1 MKNTIVR
8 MRASGQ
14 NDKIPQFQ
22 SQIDVL
28 LKDIADLEYQI
39 SKLKYF

>member
-14 NDKIPQFQ
+14 SDKIQQFQ
-22 SQIDVL
+22 DKIDTL
-28 LKDIADLEYQI
+28 LKDIADVEYQI